1 MSRKRI
7 LLVVEGKKQE
17 VSLFRVLFAC
27 YRLDL
32 EYEIFPYGTNIYELY
47 ERMFADGAQDD
58 LTLLGVLKERAPAED
73 RWLFDQNYSD
83 MLLVFDYE
91 PQDNRF
97 SPERLAE
104 MQRYFNES
112 TDNGKLYVNYPMVEA
127 CKHFRKMPDG
137 DFLNRAV
144 ALEDVSRYKAIVAD
158 ESKYQNFERELKRPD
173 VDAIIVLTA
182 LKALQICGESLEG
195 NNAAFYNDV
204 DHEAVLRAQNKRL
217 KSEGKILVLGMCLL
231 FILEY
236 SANMV
241 DVAQFTSEKGQ
252 ALI

>member
-7 LLVVEGKKQE
+7 LLIVEGKKQE
-17 VSLFRVLFAC
+17 VSLFRALFAC

-73 RWLFDQNYSD
+73 RWLFDQNY
-83 MLLVFDYE
+83 Y
-91 PQDNRF
+91 
-97 SPERLAE
+97 
-104 MQRYFNES
+104 
-112 TDNGKLYVNYPMVEA
+112 
-127 CKHFRKMPDG
+127 
-137 DFLNRAV
+137 
-144 ALEDVSRYKAIVAD
+144 
-158 ESKYQNFERELKRPD
+158 
-173 VDAIIVLTA
+173 
-182 LKALQICGESLEG
+182 
-195 NNAAFYNDV
+195 
-204 DHEAVLRAQNKRL
+204 KRL

-231 FILEY
+231 FILDY

>member
-7 LLVVEGKKQE
+7 LLVVEGKKHE
-17 VSLFRVLFAC
+17 VSLFRALFAC

-73 RWLFDQNYSD
+73 RWLFDQNY
-83 MLLVFDYE
+83 Y
-91 PQDNRF
+91 
-97 SPERLAE
+97 
-104 MQRYFNES
+104 
-112 TDNGKLYVNYPMVEA
+112 
-127 CKHFRKMPDG
+127 
-137 DFLNRAV
+137 
-144 ALEDVSRYKAIVAD
+144 
-158 ESKYQNFERELKRPD
+158 
-173 VDAIIVLTA
+173 
-182 LKALQICGESLEG
+182 
-195 NNAAFYNDV
+195 
-204 DHEAVLRAQNKRL
+204 KRL
-217 KSEGKILVLGMCLL
+217 KSEGKIWVLGMCLL

>member
-17 VSLFRVLFAC
+17 VSLFRALFAC

-73 RWLFDQNYSD
+73 RWLFDQNY
-83 MLLVFDYE
+83 Y
-91 PQDNRF
+91 
-97 SPERLAE
+97 
-104 MQRYFNES
+104 
-112 TDNGKLYVNYPMVEA
+112 
-127 CKHFRKMPDG
+127 
-137 DFLNRAV
+137 
-144 ALEDVSRYKAIVAD
+144 
-158 ESKYQNFERELKRPD
+158 
-173 VDAIIVLTA
+173 
-182 LKALQICGESLEG
+182 
-195 NNAAFYNDV
+195 
-204 DHEAVLRAQNKRL
+204 KRL
-217 KSEGKILVLGMCLL
+217 KSEGKIWVLGMCLL
-231 FILEY
+231 FILGY

>member
-17 VSLFRVLFAC
+17 VSLFRALFAC

-32 EYEIFPYGTNIYELY
+32 EYEIFPYGTNIYELH
-47 ERMFADGAQDD
+47 ERMFTDGAQDD

-73 RWLFDQNYSD
+73 RWLFDQNY
-83 MLLVFDYE
+83 Y
-91 PQDNRF
+91 
-97 SPERLAE
+97 
-104 MQRYFNES
+104 
-112 TDNGKLYVNYPMVEA
+112 
-127 CKHFRKMPDG
+127 
-137 DFLNRAV
+137 
-144 ALEDVSRYKAIVAD
+144 
-158 ESKYQNFERELKRPD
+158 
-173 VDAIIVLTA
+173 
-182 LKALQICGESLEG
+182 
-195 NNAAFYNDV
+195 
-204 DHEAVLRAQNKRL
+204 KRL
-217 KSEGKILVLGMCLL
+217 KSEGKIWVLGMCLL

>member
-7 LLVVEGKKQE
+7 LLVVEGKKQK
-17 VSLFRVLFAC
+17 VSLFRALFAC

-73 RWLFDQNYSD
+73 RWLFDQNY
-83 MLLVFDYE
+83 Y
-91 PQDNRF
+91 
-97 SPERLAE
+97 
-104 MQRYFNES
+104 
-112 TDNGKLYVNYPMVEA
+112 
-127 CKHFRKMPDG
+127 
-137 DFLNRAV
+137 
-144 ALEDVSRYKAIVAD
+144 
-158 ESKYQNFERELKRPD
+158 
-173 VDAIIVLTA
+173 
-182 LKALQICGESLEG
+182 
-195 NNAAFYNDV
+195 
-204 DHEAVLRAQNKRL
+204 KRL
-217 KSEGKILVLGMCLL
+217 KSEGKIWVLGMCLL

>member
-17 VSLFRVLFAC
+17 VSLFRALFAR

-73 RWLFDQNYSD
+73 RWLFDQNY
-83 MLLVFDYE
+83 Y
-91 PQDNRF
+91 
-97 SPERLAE
+97 
-104 MQRYFNES
+104 
-112 TDNGKLYVNYPMVEA
+112 
-127 CKHFRKMPDG
+127 
-137 DFLNRAV
+137 
-144 ALEDVSRYKAIVAD
+144 
-158 ESKYQNFERELKRPD
+158 
-173 VDAIIVLTA
+173 
-182 LKALQICGESLEG
+182 
-195 NNAAFYNDV
+195 
-204 DHEAVLRAQNKRL
+204 KRL
-217 KSEGKILVLGMCLL
+217 KSEGKIWVLGMCLL